1 MSAPSSST
9 TTSDV
14 EQTVFDAIGGSK
26 AIELAVDVFYMK
38 VLADQRVQSFFEGI
52 NMDRQRRMQV
62 HFLTFAL
69 GGPYKYNGR
78 AMRLAHRRL
87 VERQGLNDSHFDV
100 ILELLSGT
108 LRELAVDERYIE
120 QVAAKCESIRDDV
133 LCREPAKTMEVEDEP
148 KTMEKVEK
156 KAEVKWGRVAGLAVV
171 AAGLLAHLLLA
182 SS

>member
-1 MSAPSSST
+1 M
-9 TTSDV
+9 
-14 EQTVFDAIGGSK
+14 
-26 AIELAVDVFYMK
+26 ELAVDVFYTK

-108 LRELAVDERYIE
+108 LRELAVDERHIE
-120 QVAAKCESIRDDV
+120 QVVAKCESIRDDV
-133 LCREPAKTMEVEDEP
+133 LCREPAKPVEDEP
-148 KTMEKVEK
+148 KTMEVEQK
-156 KAEVKWGRVAGLAVV
+156 EVKWERVAGLVVV
-171 AAGLLAHLLLA
+171 AAALLVYLLLA
-182 SS
+182 SSQ

>member
-1 MSAPSSST
+1 MSTSTSS

-133 LCREPAKTMEVEDEP
+133 LCREPAKATVEVEDEP

-156 KAEVKWGRVAGLAVV
+156 KAEVKWERVAGLAVV
-171 AAGLLAHLLLA
+171 AAGLLVHLLLA